1 MKKMINVRSI
11 SIAALLVVL
20 GLGVPVFAHGGDHST
35 TSTSGHGGSSSPTT
49 SHETEAEHG
58 TETEVE
64 VEHTAESS
72 GSSSRSLNSRVEDK
86 KIELRSAIEDKRQ
99 SIKTKLDTTRL
110 KKCQEHENKINTVI
124 GNSKTR
130 GQRVLEKLQGV
141 EAKVREFY
149 QKKNLTVG
157 NYDTLSGALDE
168 KEAAAIAAVSVTG
181 DTQFLCGDDDASRPG
196 GIVSD
201 TVKTQH
207 TALKAY
213 RDAIR
218 DLIKAVKQAAKP
230 QTEETNS

>member
-1 MKKMINVRSI
+1 MKKMINIRSM
-11 SIAALLVVL
+11 SIAALLVVF
-20 GLGVPVFAHGGDHST
+20 GLSAPAFAHGGDDSG
-35 TSTSGHGGSSSPTT
+35 TSHSGHGGSSSLTTT
-49 SHETEAEHG
+49 SHETETEHG
-58 TETEVE
+58 TEVE
-64 VEHTAESS
+64 IEHSTESS
-72 GSSSRSLNSRVEDK
+72 GSSSRSLTSRVEDK
-86 KIELRSAIEDKRQ
+86 KTELKSAIEDKRQ
-99 SIKTKLDTTRL
+99 SIKTKLDSARL

-124 GNSKTR
+124 DNSKTR

-149 QKKNLTVG
+149 QNKNLSVG
-157 NYDTLSGALDE
+157 NYDALSSALDE

-181 DTQFLCGDDDASRPG
+181 DTQFACGDDDASRPG

-218 DLIKAVKQAAKP
+218 DLIKAVKQAAAP
-230 QTEETNS
+230 QTEESNS